1 MTPAPAPDTAC
12 AGAARPFAVA
22 GAALCVPERLFP
34 APHVAH
40 CVLGLTWRQLRDLGP
55 VAFAAAASTGGLGK
69 LLVLDEFEA
78 WLCST
83 LSSCGGAGGAVC
95 FTFSEAREV
104 FVPWGYARELN
115 FTQLLR

>member
-1 MTPAPAPDTAC
+1 M
-12 AGAARPFAVA
+12 
-22 GAALCVPERLFP
+22 LCVPESLFP

-40 CVLGLTWRQLRDLGP
+40 CVLGLTWVQLRKLGP
-55 VAFAAAASTGGLGK
+55 DAFAASASTGGLGK
-69 LLVLDEFEA
+69 LLVLDEFET

-83 LSSCGGAGGAVC
+83 LSSCVGAGGAVC

-104 FVPWGYARELN
+104 FVPWGYARDLN

>member
-1 MTPAPAPDTAC
+1 MVC
-12 AGAARPFAVA
+12 GAASRCRSYAA
-22 GAALCVPERLFP
+22 AALRRTSIGVMRPGAR
-34 APHVAH
+34 
-40 CVLGLTWRQLRDLGP
+40 

-83 LSSCGGAGGAVC
+83 LSSCGGAGGAGGAVC

-104 FVPWGYARELN
+104 FVPWGFARDLN

>member
-1 MTPAPAPDTAC
+1 M
-12 AGAARPFAVA
+12 
-22 GAALCVPERLFP
+22 PEGLFP

-40 CVLGLTWRQLRDLGP
+40 CVLGLTWAQLRPGA
-55 VAFAAAASTGGLGK
+55 VAGAVSTGGLGK
-69 LLVLDEFEA
+69 ALVVDEFEA